1 MLRPGI
7 WNQKQAEYDDPNQP
21 SQAKSWQVILAFSDS
36 SCSEQVN
43 TQTVVRISQ
52 ESESSQSHSQIKLS
66 LSLCVSEFSHG
77 LSLHSRTSPSLVL
90 IRSTVRPS
98 LGQFNGLAKEKSIA
112 GNARQLDQLKATS
125 VCLNRSWL
133 ACTSGNVLSRAR
145 ACPNRLEGCFM
156 KQCNSNITWGFE
168 KSSKPIAHFGRST
181 VQTKFNKCAIN
192 AVVLTLRC
200 FRWAVPVP
208 RKASQIS
215 DVSSTA
221 CKWVAGLNITTSWAL
236 PNWFF
241 LTDFLLF
248 STQPPKVTAPSAAP
262 ACPRSP

>member
-1 MLRPGI
+1 MLRPGTGI

-52 ESESSQSHSQIKLS
+52 ESSQSHSQIKLS
-66 LSLCVSEFSHG
+66 LSVSLNSLMVSPCTPGLPHPWCWFDQQFVQASVNSMVWQRRSLC
-77 LSLHSRTSPSLVL
+77 
-90 IRSTVRPS
+90 
-98 LGQFNGLAKEKSIA
+98 
-112 GNARQLDQLKATS
+112 NARQLDQLKATS
-125 VCLNRSWL
+125 VCLNRSCL
-133 ACTSGNVLSRAR
+133 ACTSGNVLSRAL

-168 KSSKPIAHFGRST
+168 KCSKAIAHFGRST
-181 VQTKFNKCAIN
+181 VPTKFNKCTIN

-221 CKWVAGLNITTSWAL
+221 CKWLAGLNITTSWAL

-248 STQPPKVTAPSAAP
+248 STLPPKVTAPSAAP